1 MVVRLEVS
9 KMLPL
14 DPSQVVGVGDNEVEG
29 LVEIHSRC
37 STSGYSFPLMLIENA
52 I

>member
-1 MVVRLEVS
+1 
-9 KMLPL
+9 
-14 DPSQVVGVGDNEVEG
+14 VEG

-52 I
+52 IWKRIASV